1 MINLQAKKGTTS
13 KIIMITVFDASSSVG
28 DKLSTLVYNSAGLT
42 AYYNRAG
49 AAGSAQV
56 ISLVTATKG
65 TWVSGGFKA
74 VDSTNMPGDYE
85 LHLPDAV
92 LASGADSVKIQIQG
106 ATNMVPVD
114 VWIDLIDSEGVKKN
128 TAYSGF
134 EFLMVDATDGI
145 TPETGLVAGVGVTA
159 TRSIDGGSFSA
170 CTNAVAEVSGGI
182 YKIDLSTTDLNGSS
196 VMLKFASSSARTAYV
211 LIKTVI

>member
-1 MINLQAKKGTTS
+1 MINMQAKKGTTS
-13 KIIMITVFDASSSVG
+13 KIITLTVFDASSSVG
-28 DKLSTLVYNSAGLT
+28 DKLSGLVYNTAGLT

-49 AAGSAQV
+49 AAGSATA
-56 ISLVTATKG
+56 IALKTATKG
-65 TWVSGGFKA
+65 TWTTEGFIA
-74 VDSTNMPGDYE
+74 VDPTNMPGDYE
-85 LHLPDAV
+85 LHIPDAA
-92 LASGADSVKIQIQG
+92 LASGADSVKIQLRG

-145 TPETGLVAGVGVTA
+145 TPLTGLTITA
-159 TRSIDGGSFSA
+159 TRSIDGGAFAA
-170 CTNAVAEVSGGI
+170 CTNAATEVSGGI
-182 YKIDLSTTDLNGSS
+182 YKINLSTTDLNGSS
-196 VMLKFASSSARTAYV
+196 IMLKFASSSARTAYV